1 MINSV
6 KINDTTLFKCLLQ
19 SGANVNAID
28 SKGNSALTYAAG
40 IGNFEIIKYL
50 IENGANVNAANPDGK
65 TILIFAAGKK
75 GLFIHTYEFIRCF
88 HQFVSRIFSSN
99 FSQFEQLK
107 KKKKILIDSKQFF
120 SQFASRKRNHK
131 KYSSFVK
138 TSDEFIN
145 NPFLQTNAYFKDFT
159 SFHLFFQTIKSS
171 FQEVLMPTLILELR
185 VILELSAI

>member
-50 IENGANVNAANPDGK
+50 IENGANVDGTSPDGK

-75 GLFIHTYEFIRCF
+75 GLTLLITNSPDVFTNFFLKCF
-88 HQFVSRIFSSN
+88 PQIC
-99 FSQFEQLK
+99 
-107 KKKKILIDSKQFF
+107 
-120 SQFASRKRNHK
+120 
-131 KYSSFVK
+131 
-138 TSDEFIN
+138 
-145 NPFLQTNAYFKDFT
+145 
-159 SFHLFFQTIKSS
+159 
-171 FQEVLMPTLILELR
+171 
-185 VILELSAI
+185 